1 MSKGH
6 KRQIRARQVS
16 ICVYSCHYSNCT
28 NDMEQL
34 PKLPP
39 SDEELV
45 RKTLDDKRFFAVLVD
60 RYEAKLRRYITRLG
74 VRDPEDQLDVL
85 QEIFLKTY
93 RNLNGFDTSLQ
104 FSSWIY
110 RIAHNEAVSWYRKKN
125 VRPEGHLIAD
135 SEELISFLSA
145 KEDTQEVVFDKH
157 INAQVVNDA
166 LMKIDEKYRE
176 VIILRFFEHK
186 EYEEISDILKIPVGS
201 VGTLL
206 HRGKKQLAHAL
217 NHDAVRI

>member
-1 MSKGH
+1 MK
-6 KRQIRARQVS
+6 
-16 ICVYSCHYSNCT
+16 T
-28 NDMEQL
+28 L
-34 PKLPP
+34 PTLPP

-45 RKTLDDKRFFAVLVD
+45 SKTLENKEMFGMIVD
-60 RYEAKLRRYITRLG
+60 RYQSKLTRYIARLG
-74 VRDPEDQLDVL
+74 VRDLEDQLDVL
-85 QEIFLKTY
+85 QEVFLKTY

-110 RIAHNEAVSWYRKKN
+110 RIAHNEAVSWYRKKS

-135 SEELISFLSA
+135 SEEMLSFISA
-145 KEDTQEVVFDKH
+145 KTESADVEFDKTV
-157 INAQVVNDA
+157 NAEQVNQA
-166 LMKIDEKYRE
+166 LIKIEDKYRE

-206 HRGKKQLAHAL
+206 HRGKKQL
-217 NHDAVRI
+217 DAVLNQDSLRI

>member
-1 MSKGH
+1 
-6 KRQIRARQVS
+6 
-16 ICVYSCHYSNCT
+16 
-28 NDMEQL
+28 MENLLQ
-34 PKLPP
+34 LPP

-45 RKTLDDKRFFAVLVD
+45 QKTLEDKRFFGELVD
-60 RYEAKLRRYITRLG
+60 RYEAKLSRYVARLG
-74 VRDPEDQLDVL
+74 VRNPDDQLDVL

-110 RIAHNEAVSWYRKKN
+110 RIAHNEAISWYRKKS

-135 SEELISFLSA
+135 SEEMLSFLVA
-145 KEDTQEVVFDKH
+145 KSETQDETFDTKVNAAEVNK
-157 INAQVVNDA
+157 A
-166 LMKIDEKYRE
+166 LLEIDEKYRE
-176 VIILRFFEHK
+176 VLILRFFEHK

-206 HRGKKQLAHAL
+206 HRGKKQLATAL
-217 NHDAVRI
+217 NKEALRI